1 MDDPSLREEPNV
13 WHNVRQELAQGRQ
26 WVDRA
31 IILGYATLAGLSVV
45 AFTWLTDRTFG
56 LFSRLYAAWPL
67 ALLVWT
73 PLCTVAVAW
82 CTRRWF
88 PRAGGSGIPQ
98 VMVAL
103 EPDLTPSQRTSF
115 VSLRLSV
122 AKILLSAAGLLGGL
136 SIGREGP
143 SVQVAAGVM
152 LHARRWLRKDSELG
166 VHALLVAG
174 GAAGLAATFN
184 APLAGVVFA
193 LEELGRKL
201 PPRNSS
207 LIIVVIVLAG
217 LVGIT
222 FFGNQHFLG
231 TIVVP
236 PISLSMLGPGIGVT
250 LASGLLGGLFARVM
264 TASLNGAPSPLNAL
278 RRRYPLP
285 FAAFLGLLIAGIG
298 LATQGATFGGG
309 AESVRN
315 MLTQTERPSF
325 LFVPL
330 KFLATWLTAWSGV
343 PGGIF
348 APSLA
353 VGAGVGYDVAY
364 YSQNMTILAPL
375 IALGM
380 AAFLAAV
387 TQAPL
392 TAFIIVMEMV
402 DGGAMVL
409 SLMAAAMVAAML
421 SRLISRP
428 LYPALAGAMY
438 LSLQPAYVVRDSRE
452 DNSHVLQSAPE
463 APSDIAPEAAP
474 GSSAAPSS
482 SPAEASA
489 DPSVPLPNTAAV
501 QPPASTAPP
510 EGSTSEDA
518 DTAGAAG
525 DSAPK

>member
-222 FFGNQHFLG
+222 FFGNQHFLEQQ
-231 TIVVP
+231 P
-236 PISLSMLGPGIGVT
+236 RLALPFGIGGKGVGILIHRACLDGADAHLT
-250 LASGLLGGLFARVM
+250 DLACRRV
-264 TASLNGAPSPLNAL
+264 L
-278 RRRYPLP
+278 RRGNQSGFDR
-285 FAAFLGLLIAGIG
+285 IA
-298 LATQGATFGGG
+298 
-309 AESVRN
+309 
-315 MLTQTERPSF
+315 
-325 LFVPL
+325 
-330 KFLATWLTAWSGV
+330 
-343 PGGIF
+343 
-348 APSLA
+348 
-353 VGAGVGYDVAY
+353 
-364 YSQNMTILAPL
+364 
-375 IALGM
+375 
-380 AAFLAAV
+380 
-387 TQAPL
+387 
-392 TAFIIVMEMV
+392 
-402 DGGAMVL
+402 
-409 SLMAAAMVAAML
+409 
-421 SRLISRP
+421 
-428 LYPALAGAMY
+428 
-438 LSLQPAYVVRDSRE
+438 
-452 DNSHVLQSAPE
+452 
-463 APSDIAPEAAP
+463 
-474 GSSAAPSS
+474 
-482 SPAEASA
+482 
-489 DPSVPLPNTAAV
+489 
-501 QPPASTAPP
+501 
-510 EGSTSEDA
+510 
-518 DTAGAAG
+518 TAGR
-525 DSAPK
+525 